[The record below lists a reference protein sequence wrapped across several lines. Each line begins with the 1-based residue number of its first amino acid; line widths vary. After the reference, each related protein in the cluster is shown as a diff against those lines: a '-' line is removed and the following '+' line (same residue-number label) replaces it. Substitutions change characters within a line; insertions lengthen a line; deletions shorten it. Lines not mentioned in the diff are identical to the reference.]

1 MQRTK
6 QSDEIHIV
14 RQVVR
19 GDSQLSRAGKNFR
32 CARQRPAGAGGLSGC
47 RAMHR
52 RKLGNNLLFVL
63 CERFGQFRELRLQ
76 VRVFGLRSLLL
87 RPIYRETELT
97 SAVIKFTGARR
108 RRLVIVEQFAGG
120 SGQRFRQEFGFRITH
135 LDTDILQRN
144 CKRKEFTG
152 RFPTQVVFSNQL
164 LHILGG
170 EPTGAGCR
178 YPNL

>member
-1 MQRTK
+1 MATASYHMRARTLGA
-6 QSDEIHIV
+6 
-14 RQVVR
+14 R
-19 GDSQLSRAGKNFR
+19 DSGPQLLAV
-32 CARQRPAGAGGLSGC
+32 C
-47 RAMHR
+47 RAVHR

-63 CERFGQFRELRLQ
+63 CERFGQSRELRLQ
-76 VRVFGLRSLLL
+76 VRVFGLGSLLL
-87 RPIYRETELT
+87 RPIHRETELT

-108 RRLVIVEQFAGG
+108 RRLLIVEQLAGG
-120 SGQRFRQEFGFRITH
+120 SGQRFCQEFGFRITR

-152 RFPTQVVFSNQL
+152 RFPTQVVFSDQL

-170 EPTGAGCR
+170 RAYRRRGR

>member
-1 MQRTK
+1 
-6 QSDEIHIV
+6 V
-14 RQVVR
+14 RATAAR
-19 GDSQLSRAGKNFR
+19 R
-32 CARQRPAGAGGLSGC
+32 CRRSVGLSGYAPPQA
-47 RAMHR
+47 RQQSS
-52 RKLGNNLLFVL
+52 L

-76 VRVFGLRSLLL
+76 GRVFGLRSLLL

-170 EPTGAGCR
+170 RAYR
-178 YPNL
+178 RRMSLS